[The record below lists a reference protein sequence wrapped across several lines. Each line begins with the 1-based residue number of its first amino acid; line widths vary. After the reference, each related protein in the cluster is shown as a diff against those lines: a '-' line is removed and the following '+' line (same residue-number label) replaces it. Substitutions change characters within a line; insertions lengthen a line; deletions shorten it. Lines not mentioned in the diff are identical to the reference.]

1 MPLDP
6 LYLSAGLGALCMLLA
21 AVAAVMQRRLS
32 RQQAE
37 LSLLDERLSQAM
49 LAQEGLGAQL
59 ETSRLEHAELQASRA
74 ALQAEA
80 AVLRRETEW
89 LQTQRLET
97 RELLDDLQAER
108 DAQQAELRALS
119 ASHAAVSAELNEQ
132 QKTHEQRLEDL
143 QRARDELR
151 AQFAESPP
159 DTQSLW
165 WLGPGMGQEL
175 APFSSLFA
183 YLPEADRPALLQ
195 VLRELDPDARADLS
209 LLAPRLNEAQRQALR
224 RELIAAAP
232 AERAALIRARL

>member
-80 AVLRRETEW
+80 AVLRRETE
-89 LQTQRLET
+89 R
-97 RELLDDLQAER
+97 
-108 DAQQAELRALS
+108 
-119 ASHAAVSAELNEQ
+119 
-132 QKTHEQRLEDL
+132 
-143 QRARDELR
+143 
-151 AQFAESPP
+151 
-159 DTQSLW
+159 
-165 WLGPGMGQEL
+165 
-175 APFSSLFA
+175 
-183 YLPEADRPALLQ
+183 PEAVAEGVVQLVGTDRTAIVEAASRLL
-195 VLRELDPDARADLS
+195 RDPDAYAAMARGTSPYGDGHAAGRIAAILRAN
-209 LLAPRLNEAQRQALR
+209 LAPGA
-224 RELIAAAP
+224 
-232 AERAALIRARL
+232 